1 MNHWKQYNILL
12 VSGVES
18 LMCTTRAM
26 TKMDKLMAVLLK
38 MMEEHSKKMRQL

>member
-1 MNHWKQYNILL
+1 MNQYNKLL

-26 TKMDKLMAVLLK
+26 TKMDELMAALLHGDDGR
-38 MMEEHSKKMRQL
+38 EQ